1 MALAGFTMTAGSGI
15 RKTDIPRALRRVLL
29 AAFLGVSLCVSLIPH
44 SATAAEVVTPEMAE
58 KTITSLEL
66 SLSNVEVR
74 SGQANLDSQDKK
86 IVRSEIEA
94 IINSS
99 NSFREGASGRAR
111 QYRDLLAALGPPPA
125 EGSQAETPEITKRRE
140 ELTAL
145 LVNSEGRV
153 KRADLIRTQ
162 AELLLSEITQASR
175 AKLTKRLLQQSVSPI
190 ALEPWAIAL
199 QEFFSLSV
207 SSFVTAPVK
216 WAFKLSETID
226 LRSFLLPK
234 IAVAF
239 VIGVIA
245 WPARNW
251 LLRRYGRISATPPM
265 SYARRVL
272 AGLVE
277 GIANGLVPV
286 LFILAV
292 WYLVDETQTLGHVFG
307 TTFGAVC
314 RNLVVFFIA
323 WGLISSVL
331 APKGGDWRIT
341 SLSDHATRLLARRLK
356 LALTVFLSFQAVH
369 QSFAWA
375 TLSPEFESVFAFIFM
390 LTLYPV
396 SASIM
401 QERLWEQADA
411 GETGD
416 RQHKESAA
424 PSSLTSKARR
434 TVAMALVALPLTAGA
449 GYPELAIFLARA
461 AIFTGIIAGI
471 FWLVRWLKTEAVSNL
486 LDNHTPLGKAVC
498 EQLGI
503 GREPALRTKFW
514 IELFLDLVLLFITG
528 TVLLPL
534 WGFGTEETAIWI
546 SQLFRGVQIGSF
558 TFSLSDVLIAIGLF
572 ALILVVTRLL
582 QRGMERYFLPNI
594 TRDQGVRDALKTGV
608 GYVGAMIAGLVG
620 ISALGI
626 DLSNLALVV
635 GALSVGIGF
644 GLQNVVNNFVS
655 GLILLI
661 ERPIKQGDWVIIG
674 GHEGTVKKI
683 NVRSTEVE
691 TFQRASVIIPNA
703 DLIATPVI
711 NWTHKNVQG
720 RVEILVGVAYGSD
733 VKLVHDILLEIGRSH
748 PDVMKHPEP
757 QVLFK
762 DFGASSLD
770 FELRCYLYD
779 ILKVLI
785 VSSDLRYSIDAAFR
799 ENGIEIP
806 FPQRVVHL
814 AGATGKSGSI
824 DPSSFETE

>member
-1 MALAGFTMTAGSGI
+1 MTPEFKIQVKNPLVVTRCFFLS
-15 RKTDIPRALRRVLL
+15 L
-29 AAFLGVSLCVSLIPH
+29 FLGIFFISPLA
-44 SATAAEVVTPEMAE
+44 SATEIITPEMAE
-58 KTITSLEL
+58 KAIASLETSLA
-66 SLSNVEVR
+66 SLESHSN
-74 SGQANLDSQDKK
+74 QDTLDSLDKK
-86 IVRSEIEA
+86 ILRSEIEA
-94 IINSS
+94 IINGA
-99 NSFREGASGRAR
+99 NGFREGAFSRAK
-111 QYRDLLAALGPPPA
+111 QYRDLLAALGPLPE
-125 EGSQAETPEITKRRE
+125 EGSQAEIPEVTKRRK

-153 KRADLIRTQ
+153 KRADLIKTQ
-162 AELLLSEITQASR
+162 AEILLSEITQASR
-175 AKLTKRLLQQSVSPI
+175 AKLTKRLLQQSISP
-190 ALEPWAIAL
+190 LTLDPWPIAL
-199 QEFFSLSV
+199 QEFFRLAI
-207 SSFVTAPVK
+207 SSFVDAPLK
-216 WAFKLSETID
+216 WTIKLSKTID
-226 LRSFLLPK
+226 LRTFLLPK
-234 IAVAF
+234 IAVAIL
-239 VIGVIA
+239 IGLMA

-251 LLRRYGRISATPPM
+251 LLRRYGRVSVSTPL

-286 LFILAV
+286 LFVLAV

-307 TTFGAVC
+307 TTFGAIC
-314 RNLVVFFIA
+314 RNLVIFFIA

-356 LALTVFLSFQAVH
+356 LAITVFLSFQAVH

-375 TLSPEFESVFAFIFM
+375 TLSPEFESVFVFIFM
-390 LTLYPV
+390 LTLYPI

-401 QERLWEQADA
+401 QGRLWELTDTEKTEERQP
-411 GETGD
+411 GD
-416 RQHKESAA
+416 LTAA
-424 PSSLTSKARR
+424 SSLTDKARR
-434 TVAMALVALPLTAGA
+434 TIAIALIALPVTAGA
-449 GYPELAIFLARA
+449 GYPELATFLARA
-461 AIFTGIIAGI
+461 TIFTGIIAGV
-471 FWLVRWLKTEAVSNL
+471 FWLIRWLKSEAVSNL
-486 LDNHTPLGKAVC
+486 LDNQTTLGRVIC

-503 GREPALRTKFW
+503 GRESALRTKFW
-514 IELFLDLVLLFITG
+514 IELFLDLVLLFIAG
-528 TVLLPL
+528 TILLPL

-546 SQLFRGVQIGSF
+546 SQLFRGIQIGSF
-558 TFSLSDVLIAIGLF
+558 TFSLSDVLVAIGLF
-572 ALILVVTRLL
+572 SLTLVITRLI

-674 GHEGTVKKI
+674 GHEGTVKKV

-733 VKLVHDILLEIGRSH
+733 VEQVRDILLEIGRSH

-757 QVLFK
+757 SVLFK

-785 VSSDLRYSIDAAFR
+785 VGSDLRYSIDAAFR
-799 ENGIEIP
+799 EHKIEIP
-806 FPQRVVHL
+806 FPQRVIHL
-814 AGATGKSGSI
+814 PGNSSSP
-824 DPSSFETE
+824 PSSETG

>member
-1 MALAGFTMTAGSGI
+1 L
-15 RKTDIPRALRRVLL
+15 
-29 AAFLGVSLCVSLIPH
+29 
-44 SATAAEVVTPEMAE
+44 
-58 KTITSLEL
+58 
-66 SLSNVEVR
+66 
-74 SGQANLDSQDKK
+74 
-86 IVRSEIEA
+86 
-94 IINSS
+94 
-99 NSFREGASGRAR
+99 
-111 QYRDLLAALGPPPA
+111 
-125 EGSQAETPEITKRRE
+125 
-140 ELTAL
+140 
-145 LVNSEGRV
+145 
-153 KRADLIRTQ
+153 
-162 AELLLSEITQASR
+162 
-175 AKLTKRLLQQSVSPI
+175 
-190 ALEPWAIAL
+190 
-199 QEFFSLSV
+199 
-207 SSFVTAPVK
+207 FV
-216 WAFKLSETID
+216 
-226 LRSFLLPK
+226 
-234 IAVAF
+234 
-239 VIGVIA
+239 
-245 WPARNW
+245 
-251 LLRRYGRISATPPM
+251 
-265 SYARRVL
+265 
-272 AGLVE
+272 
-277 GIANGLVPV
+277 
-286 LFILAV
+286 LAV
-292 WYLVDETQTLGHVFG
+292 WYLVDETQTLGHIFG
-307 TTFGAVC
+307 TSFSAIC
-314 RNLVVFFIA
+314 RNLVIFFIA

-341 SLSDHATRLLARRLK
+341 SLSDLATRSLARRLK
-356 LALTVFLSFQAVH
+356 LAITVFISFQAVH
-369 QSFAWA
+369 QSFSWA

-390 LTLYPV
+390 LTLYPI

-401 QERLWEQADA
+401 QGRLWELADT
-411 GETGD
+411 GEPEE
-416 RQHKESAA
+416 RQSDDDFAA
-424 PSSLTSKARR
+424 TSSLTDKARR
-434 TVAMALVALPLTAGA
+434 TVALALIALPVTAGA

-461 AIFTGIIAGI
+461 AVFTGIIVGV
-471 FWLVRWLKTEAVSNL
+471 FWLVRWLKSEAVTNL
-486 LDNHTPLGKAVC
+486 LNNQTALGRVVC

-503 GREPALRTKFW
+503 SRESALRTKFW

-558 TFSLSDVLIAIGLF
+558 TFSLSDVLVAIGLF
-572 ALILVVTRLL
+572 SLVLVVTRLL

-720 RVEILVGVAYGSD
+720 RVEVLIGVAYGSD
-733 VKLVHDILLEIGRSH
+733 VEQVRDILLEIGRSH
-748 PDVMKHPEP
+748 PDVMKYPEP
-757 QVLFK
+757 SVLFK

-770 FELRCYLYD
+770 FELRCYLHD

-785 VSSDLRYSIDAAFR
+785 VGSDLRYSIDAAFR
-799 ENGIEIP
+799 EHKIEIP

-814 AGATGKSGSI
+814 AGSPGSS
-824 DPSSFETE
+824 DPGIPTSS

>member
-1 MALAGFTMTAGSGI
+1 MVIQEIQMALADFNMTLGYKMRTGKLLAI
-15 RKTDIPRALRRVLL
+15 VLCVLL
-29 AAFLGVSLCVSLIPH
+29 SGFFIAPPVM
-44 SATAAEVVTPEMAE
+44 SADILTPEMAE
-58 KTITSLEL
+58 KTITSLET
-66 SLSNVEVR
+66 SLTSLENSINRE
-74 SGQANLDSQDKK
+74 ALDSQDKK
-86 IVRSEIEA
+86 IFRIEIEA
-94 IINSS
+94 TINNA
-99 NSFREGASGRAR
+99 NSFRDGASDRAR
-111 QYRDLLAALGPPPA
+111 QNRELLAALGPPPK
-125 EGSQAETPEITKRRE
+125 EGEQAENAEIAKRRE
-140 ELTAL
+140 ELRAQL
-145 LVNSEGRV
+145 ANSEGRV
-153 KRADLIRTQ
+153 KRADLIKTQ
-162 AELLLSEITQASR
+162 ANLLLSELTQASR
-175 AKLTKRLLQQSVSPI
+175 AKLTKRLLQKSVSPI
-190 ALEPWAIAL
+190 TLDPWPIAL
-199 QEFFSLSV
+199 QEFFSLSI
-207 SSFVTAPVK
+207 SSFVDAPVE
-216 WAFKLSETID
+216 WTIKLSKTID
-226 LRSFLLPK
+226 LRNFLLPK
-234 IAVAF
+234 IAVAIL
-239 VIGVIA
+239 IGIMA

-251 LLRRYGRISATPPM
+251 LLRRYGRVSVSTPL

-277 GIANGLVPV
+277 GAANGLVPV
-286 LFILAV
+286 LFVLAV
-292 WYLVDETQTLGHVFG
+292 WYLVDETQTLGHIFG
-307 TTFGAVC
+307 TSFSAIC
-314 RNLVVFFIA
+314 RNLVIFFIA

-341 SLSDHATRLLARRLK
+341 SLSDLATRSLARRLK
-356 LALTVFLSFQAVH
+356 LAITVFISFQAVH
-369 QSFAWA
+369 QSFSWA

-390 LTLYPV
+390 LTLYPI

-401 QERLWEQADA
+401 QGRLWELADT
-411 GETGD
+411 GEPEE
-416 RQHKESAA
+416 RQSDDDFAA
-424 PSSLTSKARR
+424 TSSLTDKARR
-434 TVAMALVALPLTAGA
+434 TVALALIALPVTAGA

-461 AIFTGIIAGI
+461 AIFTGIIVGV
-471 FWLVRWLKTEAVSNL
+471 FWLVRWLKSEAVTNL
-486 LDNHTPLGKAVC
+486 LNNQTALGRVVC

-503 GREPALRTKFW
+503 SRESALRTKFW

-558 TFSLSDVLIAIGLF
+558 TFSLSDVLVAIGLF
-572 ALILVVTRLL
+572 SLVLVVTRLL

-720 RVEILVGVAYGSD
+720 RVEVLIGVAYGSD
-733 VKLVHDILLEIGRSH
+733 VEQVRDILLEIGRSH
-748 PDVMKHPEP
+748 PDVMKYPEP
-757 QVLFK
+757 SVLFK

-770 FELRCYLYD
+770 FELRCYLHD

-785 VSSDLRYSIDAAFR
+785 VGSDLRYSIDAAFR
-799 ENGIEIP
+799 EHKIEIP

-814 AGATGKSGSI
+814 AGSPGSS
-824 DPSSFETE
+824 DPGIPTSS